1 MTMSFDMAG
10 CPKRAIVGFF
20 ECDTALTGFSPLR
33 IRKACLASEK
43 CANGF
48 VNYLGL
54 VPVDFVQG
62 DNSMK
67 IYLNGKLVPKD
78 KACVSVFD
86 HGLLYGDGVFEGIR
100 SYNNRVFMLD
110 EHINRLYRSAHAIAL
125 EIPMTREKLAD
136 AVVKTCKANG
146 TSDGYIRLVVT
157 RGVGTLGLNPF
168 NCEKP
173 QIIIIAG
180 NIQLYPKKLY
190 EYGLSI
196 VTVATVRN
204 LSEAVSPNI
213 KSLNYLNNILAKIE
227 AINGGVQEAIMLNA
241 QGFVAEATGDNVFI
255 VKGKTLLTPPACAG
269 SLEGITRDVVMT
281 LARQNGYEVRESM
294 MTRYD
299 LYNADEMFLTGTAA
313 EVISVVNMDRRRIGD
328 GKPGKVTKELAR
340 KFTLFAR
347 SVGRQIR

>member
-1 MTMSFDMAG
+1 
-10 CPKRAIVGFF
+10 
-20 ECDTALTGFSPLR
+20 
-33 IRKACLASEK
+33 
-43 CANGF
+43 
-48 VNYLGL
+48 
-54 VPVDFVQG
+54 
-62 DNSMK
+62 MK
-67 IYLNGKLVPKD
+67 IYMNGKLVPKD

-110 EHINRLYRSAHAIAL
+110 EHVDRLYRSARAIAL
-125 EIPMTREKLAD
+125 EIPMTKENMAK

-146 TSDGYIRLVVT
+146 VSDGYIRPVVT

-168 NCEKP
+168 TCKKP
-173 QIIIIAG
+173 QVIIIAG

-190 EYGLSI
+190 DNGLSI

-204 LSEAVSPNI
+204 LSEAVNPNI

-227 AINGGVQEAIMLNA
+227 AINGGVPEAIMLNA

-255 VKGKTLLTPPACAG
+255 VKGKTLMTPPTHAG
-269 SLEGITRDVVMT
+269 SLEGITRDVVIN
-281 LARQNGYEVRESM
+281 LARQSGYEVRECM

-313 EVISVVNMDRRRIGD
+313 EVIGVVNMDRRKIGN
-328 GKPGKVTKELAR
+328 GKPGKITRELAG
-340 KFTLFAR
+340 KFSRFAR
-347 SVGRQIR
+347 SVGRPIR